1 MATLEPLDLHYSRG
15 KLIRLALLSLV
26 ATAALLWVATGGV
39 SDSEARR
46 GPGAAIVR
54 VLGPE
59 GLQMLG
65 WVLAAITLALAVL
78 YLRRAFADPLAARA
92 DAEGVTL
99 NTLFGSRFYAA
110 SDIDRLELQYPAGQ
124 PILQIIPDAGRGKS
138 RGLAVN
144 GLAESAE
151 EVEAWIDAVHAAQS
165 RA

>member
-1 MATLEPLDLHYSRG
+1 MAALEPLDLHYSRG

-26 ATAALLWVATGGV
+26 ATAVLLWVATGGV

-54 VLGPE
+54 LLGPE
-59 GLQMLG
+59 GLQVLG
-65 WVLAAITLALAVL
+65 WVLAAITAALAVL

-92 DAEGVTL
+92 DAEGVTIH
-99 NTLFGSRFYAA
+99 TLFGSRFYTA
-110 SDIDRLELQYPAGQ
+110 SDLVGLELQFPAGQ
-124 PILQIIPDAGRGKS
+124 PILQIVPATGRGKV

-144 GLAESAE
+144 GLAESTE
-151 EVEAWIDAVHAAQS
+151 EVEAWIDAVQAAQG